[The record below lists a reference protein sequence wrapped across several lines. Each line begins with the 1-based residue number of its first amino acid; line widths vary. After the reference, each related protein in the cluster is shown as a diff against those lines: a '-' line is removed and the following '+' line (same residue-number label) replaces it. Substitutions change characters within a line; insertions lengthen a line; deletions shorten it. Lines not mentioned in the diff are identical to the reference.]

1 MPQEKSRRKS
11 DSEAP
16 TGKAMPALDLSV
28 IDKAY
33 GNFADLYSDVLRVN
47 VGATQEQIQVAYFD
61 RRSELFTL
69 LAKIDAKPQDDKTAK
84 DRYMAERKMDSVV
97 LAVRILGEDK
107 TRHQYDLIRQERL
120 LKRRRAQNGES
131 AETGKQTASSP
142 AANSSTKKKKPS
154 STPRKARSGRYSSA
168 EEDTLNQ
175 TLETDY
181 STEDDGDTETA
192 GDTNTFFSD
201 SRFDDTTTFGTG
213 TVGDETMETYSV
225 VSADVNTKTG
235 LFCLDS
241 SRVFRNVV
249 DEIQGACEDTL
260 TSMDQVFNAFTLTD
274 KDIKAVTKRIDK
286 AKKQLD
292 T

>member
-1 MPQEKSRRKS
+1 MAREK
-11 DSEAP
+11 EAKP
-16 TGKAMPALDLSV
+16 LDLDIV
-28 IDKAY
+28 DKAY
-33 GNFADLYSDVLRVN
+33 GKFADLYADVLRVS
-47 VGATQEQIQVAYFD
+47 VGATQEEIQVAYFD

-107 TRHQYDLIRQERL
+107 TRHQYDLIRQERIRQERL

-131 AETGKQTASSP
+131 RETGKKTASSP
-142 AANSSTKKKKPS
+142 VASKSSTEKKNSS
-154 STPRKARSGRYSSA
+154 STPKKGRSDRYSSA
-168 EEDTLNQ
+168 DEDTLNQ
-175 TLETDY
+175 TLDTYY
-181 STEDDGDTETA
+181 SSDGDTETA
-192 GDTNTFFSD
+192 GDTNTLFSD
-201 SRFDDTTTFGTG
+201 SRFDDTTYGTG

-286 AKKQLD
+286 AKKQLE